1 MNKQFCPFFCNGR
14 KMLSH
19 FESTFEGSLMV
30 QYIVWKLEILLGEYL
45 TLFCNCTLDLRS
57 LLLFIPGCHWL
68 GFVLLLFYCS
78 EWAIIIASGLKR
90 NQLNNNWWNNA
101 LCLVKFLRR
110 LHKTESSFGLQEQNI
125 TEKNKTKNCLVVILV
140 LSAKE
145 EYLINILTLNSH
157 EWPRK
162 NFSLQYQNNINQTR
176 DENKKNFS

>member
-1 MNKQFCPFFCNGR
+1 MCGELWIAVKNWLFFRVILLWTNNSALSSVIAEKC
-14 KMLSH
+14 SH
-19 FESTFEGSLMV
+19 FESVFERSLMV

-90 NQLNNNWWNNA
+90 NQLNNNWWSNA

-110 LHKTESSFGLQEQNI
+110 LHKTQSSFG
-125 TEKNKTKNCLVVILV
+125 
-140 LSAKE
+140 
-145 EYLINILTLNSH
+145 
-157 EWPRK
+157 
-162 NFSLQYQNNINQTR
+162 
-176 DENKKNFS
+176 